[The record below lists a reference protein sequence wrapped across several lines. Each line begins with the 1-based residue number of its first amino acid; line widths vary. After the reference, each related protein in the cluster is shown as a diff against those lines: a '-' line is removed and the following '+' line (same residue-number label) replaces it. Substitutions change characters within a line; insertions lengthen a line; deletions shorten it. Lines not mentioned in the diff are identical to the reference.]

1 MEEFFDL
8 KLWDNTVLDYLI
20 FLGSLA
26 VSIIVILFVRRLL
39 LRRLTAWAENTSASL
54 DDLAARSFRKY
65 VVPLLLIGAVYLN
78 TKWLKLGAGVSGA
91 VDITSFAL
99 AMIFGASIVSSV
111 FIYFFNK
118 ALERKQKKVD
128 KLAVRWIGAIIKA
141 IIWVCAL
148 LLFLEN
154 IGVHISALVAGLG
167 IGGIAVA
174 FAAQAVLEDVFSF
187 ITIFFDRPFEIDDF
201 VVVDDLMGTVE
212 HVGIKTTRLR
222 SINGEQLIFSN
233 KDLTNSRL
241 KNYKR
246 MENRRVVFSFSVTYS
261 TPTDKL
267 RMIPEKVK
275 NIIDGIDNARF
286 DRAHLKELGDS
297 SLVFEAAYYV
307 LSQDYNL
314 YMDIQQSI
322 ILALKDEL
330 EMLGA
335 EFAFPARTVYL
346 QNKS

>member
-1 MEEFFDL
+1 
-8 KLWDNTVLDYLI
+8 
-20 FLGSLA
+20 
-26 VSIIVILFVRRLL
+26 
-39 LRRLTAWAENTSASL
+39 
-54 DDLAARSFRKY
+54 
-65 VVPLLLIGAVYLN
+65 
-78 TKWLKLGAGVSGA
+78 
-91 VDITSFAL
+91 
-99 AMIFGASIVSSV
+99 
-111 FIYFFNK
+111 
-118 ALERKQKKVD
+118 
-128 KLAVRWIGAIIKA
+128 
-141 IIWVCAL
+141 
-148 LLFLEN
+148 
-154 IGVHISALVAGLG
+154 
-167 IGGIAVA
+167 
-174 FAAQAVLEDVFSF
+174 
-187 ITIFFDRPFEIDDF
+187 

-322 ILALKDEL
+322 IFALKDEL